1 MDDLTQL
8 KESICEGKEAIIK
21 LGFTL
26 SDANEFYEGL
36 ELVAGIRKPS
46 INDRILTAEAT
57 RRIIEA

>member
-1 MDDLTQL
+1 MNYLEQL

-26 SDANEFYEGL
+26 EDADEFYEGL
-36 ELVAGIRKPS
+36 ELVAGIRKPCINNS
-46 INDRILTAEAT
+46 ILKAEFT